1 MTTQQAAQAGDTVQV
16 HYKGTL
22 ADGSVFD
29 SSEGRDP
36 LQFTLGAGQVIP
48 GFEKAVEGMQ
58 VGERK
63 TITIPADEAYGQRSE
78 RAMLQV
84 PREQLPAEIEPQV
97 GLQLVMQRADG
108 QQIPVVVAEVTE
120 THVTIDA
127 NHPLAGHDLTFEIEL
142 VAADR
147 AA

>member
-84 PREQLPAEIEPQV
+84 PREQLPPEIESEV

>member
-48 GFEKAVEGMQ
+48 GFEKAV
-58 VGERK
+58 
-63 TITIPADEAYGQRSE
+63 
-78 RAMLQV
+78 
-84 PREQLPAEIEPQV
+84 
-97 GLQLVMQRADG
+97 
-108 QQIPVVVAEVTE
+108 
-120 THVTIDA
+120 
-127 NHPLAGHDLTFEIEL
+127 
-142 VAADR
+142 
-147 AA
+147 